1 MLKEQILLLFPER
14 IKKCIEIL
22 NVNFENLQEIRIR
35 IGCPIVLL
43 ENGFEHLIE
52 TEVSQK
58 DIRGIVDA
66 ACGYSGYAFE
76 EEVKRGYITVEGGHR
91 IGLAGRTVVED
102 GAVRTIKNISSL
114 NVRVSHAVAGCAK
127 KWRNYFYER
136 NKPCHVLI
144 ISPPGCGKTTLLRDA
159 IRILSDGN
167 KEFKGVTVGVVDERS
182 EIAGS
187 YRGSLTH
194 NLGVRTD
201 VLDGCPKTLGMEML
215 LRSMAPK
222 VLAVDEIGITD
233 VSSIENALRCGCKVL
248 ATLHGE
254 CMQDFL
260 GRPGFASLVKEKVF
274 ERYVFLEQGQTP
286 GKVKIIYG
294 QNFEILWEDAPCT

>member
-35 IGCPIVLL
+35 IGAPMILV
-43 ENGFEHLIE
+43 ENGYEHLIE
-52 TEVSQK
+52 TEVSQR
-58 DIRGIVDA
+58 DIREIVDV

-76 EEVKRGYITVEGGHR
+76 EELKKGYITVEGGHR

-144 ISPPGCGKTTLLRDA
+144 ISPPGCGKTTCCPR
-159 IRILSDGN
+159 
-167 KEFKGVTVGVVDERS
+167 
-182 EIAGS
+182 AGS
-187 YRGSLTH
+187 ASPG
-194 NLGVRTD
+194 
-201 VLDGCPKTLGMEML
+201 
-215 LRSMAPK
+215 
-222 VLAVDEIGITD
+222 
-233 VSSIENALRCGCKVL
+233 RC
-248 ATLHGE
+248 
-254 CMQDFL
+254 
-260 GRPGFASLVKEKVF
+260 S
-274 ERYVFLEQGQTP
+274 
-286 GKVKIIYG
+286 
-294 QNFEILWEDAPCT
+294 